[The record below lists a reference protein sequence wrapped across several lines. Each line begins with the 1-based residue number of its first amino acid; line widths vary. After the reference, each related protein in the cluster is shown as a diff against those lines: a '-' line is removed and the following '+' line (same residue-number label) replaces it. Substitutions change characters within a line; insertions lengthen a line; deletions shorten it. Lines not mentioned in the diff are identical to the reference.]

1 MKTVLKIATI
11 VIGSLALIIGG
22 YVLYIAKFK
31 EYDVADTEVDEIV
44 REPYVIE
51 LPDGGT
57 LEIEEDGTVTE
68 KDAEGNILTVSQ
80 APEDAESTVVA
91 SNNSSSADGE
101 ENSDSSESGGSSTGS
116 TGTTNSGT
124 SSNGGSG
131 STGGS
136 GSSGSGSSGSTGG
149 SGSSGSDSS
158 GSGSSGSSGSTG
170 GSGSSGSGSSGSTG
184 GSGSSGSG
192 SGSGSGTSTG
202 GSSETSTMTV
212 SEIKTR
218 YNPVF
223 AGLEAQAEERL
234 NALVSRAKAEYAT
247 MQANGESIDYGYF
260 YRKYS
265 AAAAN
270 LEASTDAAFY
280 STLAVVQNVFV
291 ANGFNKS
298 YAADYETQYKERKAE
313 RRSELMSQV
322 TGG

>member
-80 APEDAESTVVA
+80 APEDAEGTVVA

-101 ENSDSSESGGSSTGS
+101 EDSDSSESGGSSTGS

-124 SSNGGSG
+124 SSNGA
-131 STGGS
+131 
-136 GSSGSGSSGSTGG
+136 SGSTGG

-158 GSGSSGSSGSTG
+158 

-234 NALVSRAKAEYAT
+234 NALVSRAKAEYTT

-298 YAADYETQYKERKAE
+298 YAADYETQYKQRKAE